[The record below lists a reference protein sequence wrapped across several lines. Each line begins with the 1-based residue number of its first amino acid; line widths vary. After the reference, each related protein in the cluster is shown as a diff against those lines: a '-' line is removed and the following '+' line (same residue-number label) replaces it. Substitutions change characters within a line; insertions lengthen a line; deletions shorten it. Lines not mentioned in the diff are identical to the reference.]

1 MGRNEPCPCGSG
13 RKYKR
18 CCSADSG
25 PQRALPDVDERLR
38 AAAAHV
44 QAGRLLDAEK
54 ILEQILKLW
63 PDNPDALHLSG
74 HVADRLGRPGAL
86 PRINRAISLS
96 PLNPAYHNTLGIAL
110 GQRSRADDAI
120 ASFRQALALKPQH
133 PQALQNLALQLTS
146 VGALDEADDYY
157 RQLLTITPNSVDL
170 YVNLAQLRQSQ
181 GRTDDASQYY
191 EQALSLEKSHAGAHG
206 GRIINALYQ
215 ASNTSG
221 DLLRIAKLF
230 GDPHEQALAPHR
242 YPHAN
247 ILHPDKRLKIGYLS
261 ADFRQHSVAYF
272 IEPVLATHNKC
283 EFEVYAYSTGSTC
296 DDFTER
302 FEKLVNH
309 WVVVG
314 ALSDAALAER
324 IRADGIDI
332 LVDLSG
338 HSSGNRLLVFARKPA
353 PVQISWI
360 GFLATTGLK
369 SMDYRLTD
377 GFADPQGCDD
387 TLYTEKLIR
396 LPRTCLCYRPSAAA
410 PPVASLPAAAKGYVT
425 FGSFNSPSKYD
436 PAVIKLWAEILKGV
450 PHSKL
455 HLKGRGLGQGQL
467 RSMMLKRFTDEG
479 VDANRLVLQSQESD
493 ETLHLSRYH
502 EIDIGLDPFPYNG
515 ITTTCEALWMGVP
528 VVALRGV
535 RHSSRMCVSLALN
548 AGLPEC
554 VAESTAEYRTVAIA
568 LANDLPHLAELRSG
582 MRTRMRKS
590 ALMDEVGVTREVEA
604 AFRAVWVVG
613 CQN

>member
-13 RKYKR
+13 RKYKK
-18 CCSADSG
+18 CCIGNHG
-25 PQRALPDVDERLR
+25 PQRALLNVDECLR
-38 AAAAHV
+38 AAAEHV
-44 QAGRLLDAEK
+44 QAGRLLDADQV
-54 ILEQILKLW
+54 LEQILIFR

-86 PRINRAISLS
+86 PRINRAISSS

-110 GQRSRADDAI
+110 GQSSRAEEAI
-120 ASFRQALALKPQH
+120 ASFREALALKPLYPH
-133 PQALQNLALQLTS
+133 AMRNLALQLTS
-146 VGALDEADDYY
+146 VGAFDEADDYY

-170 YVNLAQLRQSQ
+170 YVNLAQLRQLQ
-181 GRTDDASQYY
+181 GRIDEASQQY
-191 EQALSLEKSHAGAHG
+191 EQALSIESGHAGAHG

-215 ASNTSG
+215 ASNTYG

-230 GDPHEQALAPHR
+230 GEPHEQALAAHR
-242 YPHAN
+242 YSHTN
-247 ILHPDKRLKIGYLS
+247 ILDPDKRLKIGYVS
-261 ADFRQHSVAYF
+261 ADFRRHSVAYF
-272 IEPVLATHNKC
+272 IEPILACHNKC
-283 EFEVYAYSTGSTC
+283 EFEVYAYSTGSTR
-296 DDFTER
+296 DDFTKR

-309 WVVVG
+309 WIAVG
-314 ALSDAALAER
+314 AMNDAALAER

-338 HSSGNRLLVFARKPA
+338 HSAGNRLLVFARKPA

-369 SMDYRLTD
+369 SMDYRITD
-377 GFADPQGCDD
+377 FLADPLGCEDA
-387 TLYTEKLIR
+387 LYTEKLIR
-396 LPRTCLCYRPSAAA
+396 LPRTCLCYRPPAAA
-410 PPVASLPAAAKGYVT
+410 PPVAPPPAGLNGYVT

-436 PAVIKLWAEILKGV
+436 PTVIKLWAEILTAV
-450 PHSKL
+450 PNSRL
-455 HLKGRGLGQGQL
+455 QLKGRGLGQGQL
-467 RSMMLKRFTDEG
+467 RSMMLQRFTDEG

-493 ETLHLSRYH
+493 EALHLSRYN

-528 VVALRGV
+528 VIALRGD
-535 RHSSRMCVSLALN
+535 RHSSRMGASLVLN
-548 AGLPEC
+548 VGLPEC
-554 VAESTAEYRTVAIA
+554 VTESTDEYRTVAIV

-582 MRTRMRKS
+582 MRARMRKS

-604 AFRAVWVVG
+604 AFREVWWVG